1 MPTLI
6 LTPRYT
12 ADAQALWRAAT
23 SASWR
28 VERLTGWRVPKH
40 LAQVR
45 DPVLYVEALFGPT
58 LAQQLGVTL
67 LDPPVDWLVRLPSEY
82 RRREIALTTLG
93 KARTNPAQLFIKPP
107 NDKSFAAQVYS
118 GAELPTQYPDEMAVL
133 VSEVVKWEA
142 EFRCFILNRQVC
154 TWSLYARW
162 HELQEENDF
171 THTPEEASGLET
183 FLATLLA
190 DPRVDLPSATVV
202 DAGIIEGQGW
212 ACIEQ
217 NAAWG
222 AGIYGCDPTQVLRVI
237 QQASVTTGSWQQ

>member
-23 SASWR
+23 SAGWQ
-28 VERLTGWRVPKH
+28 VERLTGWRGPGH
-40 LAQVR
+40 LAQLQ

-58 LAQQLGVTL
+58 LAQQFRIKL
-67 LDPPVDWLVRLPSEY
+67 LDPPADWLVRLPTEY
-82 RRREIALTTLG
+82 RRRKITLATLG
-93 KARTNPAQLFIKPP
+93 PARLNQKRLFIKPP
-107 NDKSFAAQVYS
+107 NDKSFPAQVYS
-118 GAELPTQYPDEMAVL
+118 GTELPTMYPDDMVVL
-133 VSEVVKWEA
+133 VSEVVEWEV
-142 EFRCFILNRQVC
+142 EFRCFVLDREVC

-162 HELQEENDF
+162 HELQEEDGF
-171 THTPEEASGLET
+171 SCTPEEASNLET
-183 FLATLLA
+183 FMATLLA
-190 DPRVDLPSATVV
+190 DARVDLPRATVV
-202 DAGIIEGQGW
+202 DVGMIAGQGW

-237 QQASVTTGSWQQ
+237 GHASVSAE